1 VCGPAAGVIGDGCPK
16 REGQHEHGTD
26 LGDQHRQC
34 PTVPEGNLGGQPFQ
48 LIDAADHAV
57 PYELTSR
64 AGGKIT
70 LQFAAADV
78 PSIGYAT
85 YRLVP
90 TSGPAAEGSDPA
102 LNASRTGL
110 ENQYFR
116 ITLDPA
122 TGTIKSIYD
131 KAQGKELLDQA
142 APFEGNQFVYRPN
155 CAGANKRNICPT
167 SAVGQWSPAHG
178 TVKVLSSGPVSAS
191 VEVTEDPGAGGT
203 TTGISGLTERIT
215 LYAGNP
221 RVYISDTVNKERV
234 DTAEEAYFAFPFKEG
249 HPQITYEV
257 RGDSVRFFTDQM
269 PGSALDWQA
278 IQSYA
283 DISAAGRGV
292 TLSSPDAPMVEFDR
306 IRTQEFLARP
316 GRLDGIPATI
326 NPPTYQPSHG
336 WVFSYVYNNLWYTNY
351 RNSQQGTTTFHYAIT
366 SHTGG
371 FDPVRDTRDGWGY
384 QTPLVPLAVA
394 AGQRGAY
401 QPGDHPVMSVDQPGV
416 VVQTIKQ
423 AADGAPGLT
432 IRLLNV
438 TGQPATVGLRLP
450 FRAGRATLDNPA
462 EQPQSALPAGT
473 NAVKVPIEAHG
484 IVTLTVI
491 PQVAGCAG
499 WRSAGE
505 RLPAWV
511 RSGLIRRG

>member
-1 VCGPAAGVIGDGCPK
+1 MFNSLSWARSGPVQA
-16 REGQHEHGTD
+16 
-26 LGDQHRQC
+26 
-34 PTVPEGNLGGQPFQ
+34 TVPEGNLRGRPFQ

-64 AGGKIT
+64 AEGKIT

-85 YRLVP
+85 YQLVP
-90 TSGPAAEGSDPA
+90 ASGPAAEGSDPA
-102 LNASRTGL
+102 LHASRTWL

-116 ITLDPA
+116 ITLDPV

-178 TVKVLSSGPVSAS
+178 TVKVLSSGPGSAS
-191 VEVTEDPGAGGT
+191 VEVTEDPGAGSA

-221 RVYISDTVNKERV
+221 RVYISDTVTKERV
-234 DTAEEAYFAFPFKEG
+234 DTAEEAYFAFPFKED

-257 RGDSVRFFTDQM
+257 PGDSVRFFTDQM

-292 TLSSPDAPMVEFDR
+292 TFSSPDAPMVEFDR
-306 IRTQEFLARP
+306 IRTQEFLTRP

-326 NPPTYQPSHG
+326 NPASYQPSHG

-351 RNSQQGTTTFHYAIT
+351 RISQQGTTTFRYAIT

-371 FDPVRDTRDGWGY
+371 FDPVQDTRDGWGY
-384 QTPLVPLAVA
+384 QTPLAALAVA
-394 AGQRGAY
+394 AGHPGAY
-401 QPGDHPVMSVDQPGV
+401 HPGNHSLMSVDQPGV
-416 VVQTIKQ
+416 VVQAIKQ

-438 TGQPATVGLRLP
+438 TSQPARVGLRLP
-450 FRAGRATLDNPA
+450 FQAGHATLDNPA
-462 EQPQSALPAGT
+462 EQPQSTLAAGT
-473 NAVKVPIEAHG
+473 NTVKVPIEAHG

-491 PQVAGCAG
+491 PRRPPLGDRDKAG
-499 WRSAGE
+499 
-505 RLPAWV
+505 
-511 RSGLIRRG
+511 RRNG